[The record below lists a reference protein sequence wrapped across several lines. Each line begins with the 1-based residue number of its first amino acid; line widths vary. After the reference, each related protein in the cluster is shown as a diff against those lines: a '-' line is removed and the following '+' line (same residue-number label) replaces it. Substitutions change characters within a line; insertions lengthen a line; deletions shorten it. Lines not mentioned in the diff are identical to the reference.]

1 MTGQHRPF
9 RILIAGGGTGGHLF
23 PGIAIAESFLASRPC
38 DIRFAG
44 TNRGIEKEILPRL
57 GYPLYTLPVSGL
69 YRVGLLR
76 QVKSLAKLPLACLK
90 SLWILLTYRPHL
102 VVGIGGYASG
112 PVLAIALLLR
122 KRTIIQEQN
131 AFPGITNRVLGRFVP
146 LTFVPF
152 TGMESLFR
160 KTVVVG
166 NPIRQSIRNAAG
178 KTDLRDGKPSVISVL
193 GGSQGAHILNRTV
206 VAMLPMLAKWSPPPK
221 IIHQTGRADFEFV
234 REAYR
239 LVPTIQA
246 DVQPFFDDIERVYLD
261 SRLIICRA
269 GSIVNEIIAIGR
281 ASVLVP
287 IVKSSG
293 DHQRENAVKLVSAGA
308 ALMIEEKAL
317 EAESLLRSVRILL
330 SAPDRIEAMEK
341 AARSLYAGDSAA
353 LIVRQTMDYY
363 RL

>member
-1 MTGQHRPF
+1 
-9 RILIAGGGTGGHLF
+9 
-23 PGIAIAESFLASRPC
+23 
-38 DIRFAG
+38 
-44 TNRGIEKEILPRL
+44 
-57 GYPLYTLPVSGL
+57 
-69 YRVGLLR
+69 
-76 QVKSLAKLPLACLK
+76 
-90 SLWILLTYRPHL
+90 
-102 VVGIGGYASG
+102 
-112 PVLAIALLLR
+112 
-122 KRTIIQEQN
+122 
-131 AFPGITNRVLGRFVP
+131 LGRFVP